1 MEIILIKNH
10 ILFMKGSYLRK
21 IRNILRKLSKVIIVA
36 IPLAALVENSYLHNS
51 GWMFTIALII
61 VEIQPFY

>member
-1 MEIILIKNH
+1 MFKET
-10 ILFMKGSYLRK
+10 F
-21 IRNILRKLSKVIIVA
+21 KVIIVA

-51 GWMFTIALII
+51 WWIFAIALII